1 MKTSKNQANIQS
13 NIAFLLVDILETA
26 FMEANNLLKADNCEF
41 KHEAKREFNLLL
53 SHCRKL
59 KQYVRTCSKETQEFY
74 GNDSDRLYQ
83 TLRLIIDRCGEDDMK
98 LFKFFN
104 YIKIFPSQL
113 GMKIED
119 DVFEGIS

>member
-53 SHCRKL
+53 AHCRKL
-59 KQYVRTCSKETQEFY
+59 KQLCPGQWCTRSHCQYYSSKKAY
-74 GNDSDRLYQ
+74 NCV
-83 TLRLIIDRCGEDDMK
+83 LIRPKICKEYTKYMERKKERNEK
-98 LFKFFN
+98 LKDN
-104 YIKIFPSQL
+104 KVQ
-113 GMKIED
+113 
-119 DVFEGIS
+119 